1 MLNIVFVE
9 TALETVPKSIQ
20 DHPSVRRDAERR
32 GKRPSMVLLDRSLH
46 HSAMRGLPKAHK
58 RGRPDIIH
66 FCLLEALGSP
76 LNLEGGL
83 RVWIH
88 TFGGYAIEV
97 SPEVRLPRDC
107 LRFKSLMEQLFALGR
122 VPPSGEK
129 PLLSLNRMSLS
140 DLLAKIAPTRKIALT
155 SHGAPRSLE
164 MICEGLAEEEN
175 PTVLIGAYPSGAM
188 EEETLSQADEALSIY
203 PKVLDA
209 WVVTSRLIYAYEMAE
224 AHKTIKKR
232 L

>member
-9 TALETVPKSIQ
+9 TALETVPRPIQ

-32 GKRPSMVLLDRSLH
+32 GKKPSEVLLDRSLH
-46 HSAMRGLPKAHK
+46 HSAMKGLPKAQK

-76 LNLEGGL
+76 LNLEGNL
-83 RVWIH
+83 KVWIH
-88 TFGGYAIEV
+88 TLGGYAIMV
-97 SPEVRLPRDC
+97 APETRLPRDC
-107 LRFKSLMEQLFALGR
+107 LRFKSLMEQLFALGK
-122 VPPSGEK
+122 VPPTGEY
-129 PLLSLNRMSLS
+129 PLLTLKRMNLS
-140 DLLAKIAPTRKIALT
+140 ELLERVEPTRIVALT

-164 MICEGLAEEEN
+164 EICRGLAEENN

-188 EEETLSQADEALSIY
+188 EEETLSQAHEAFSIY

-209 WVVTSRLIYAYEMAE
+209 WVVTSRLIYAYERVRA
-224 AHKTIKKR
+224 
-232 L
+232 